1 MADKKAAGVV
11 VKCDEVSKNQIWREH
26 LKKELLMEGPS
37 TPFQF
42 NPKTLSSVTPKPTMM
57 KPSDFSRTDPV
68 GSTSNEVAEKVK
80 QNVKKPQEISAV
92 PMTEAQKVGWA
103 HDQAWKNGRGA
114 VSKRW
119 YRGRGSTDVTE
130 FAENYCTMAG
140 CSPFADKSTR

>member
-1 MADKKAAGVV
+1 
-11 VKCDEVSKNQIWREH
+11 
-26 LKKELLMEGPS
+26 
-37 TPFQF
+37 
-42 NPKTLSSVTPKPTMM
+42 MM

-92 PMTEAQKVGWA
+92 PMTEAQKVGC
-103 HDQAWKNGRGA
+103 NGRGA